1 MKGLMK
7 EDLYILLNSGPLF
20 FAIFYTLVIVYLFDG
35 SYFMAF
41 GLGTF
46 LPVVMLTKSII
57 QTEAWGSLPYL
68 FTLPVTRRT
77 YVLEKYCLPLLSALL
92 SVLII
97 GAVSLLRGLPLGE
110 MLEMAVMSV
119 GMILPYLVVFIPL
132 MLKVGQNASYFMV
145 FFVAG
150 AMLLL
155 AFFGDGDLPTLP
167 QWTGWAAGLAMLAA
181 LPASM
186 LISTRILKHKDL

>member
-97 GAVSLLRGLPLGE
+97 GTVSLLRGLPLAE

-145 FFVAG
+145 FFVSG

-155 AFFGDGDLPTLP
+155 AFFGDGDLPALP
-167 QWTGWAAGLAMLAA
+167 QWTGWALGLAMLAA
-181 LPASM
+181 LPVSM